1 MKYFSLSFRLQKE
14 DYSAYYKDFRKGHIL
29 NELRRSLFIAIFSVF
44 ILVTFVNSET
54 LSYIIPVLSV
64 FAVSVI
70 LPIYFSRKISTL
82 FYKSKQGSKEAR
94 YDFYADHIEIH
105 ICADESCR
113 QTSEKHLKMR
123 GFTQIVESS
132 KNFYFSYM
140 NEKMLIIPKRALNE
154 EAYTMIKNLIDNYFS
169 NVYMSI

>member
-14 DYSAYYKDFRKGHIL
+14 DYDAYYKDFRKGRIL
-29 NELRRSLFIAIFSVF
+29 NELKRSLFLAIFSVF
-44 ILVTFVNSET
+44 ILVAFVTADTVSH
-54 LSYIIPVLSV
+54 IIPVVSI
-64 FAVSVI
+64 FCVSVAFP
-70 LPIYFSRKISTL
+70 LFFSRRISSL
-82 FYKSKQGSKEAR
+82 FYKSKQGRKKAR

-105 ICADESCR
+105 IDADESCR
-113 QTSEKHLKMR
+113 HTSEKHLKMR

-154 EAYTMIKNLIDNYFS
+154 ESYTMIKNLIENYFS
-169 NVYMSI
+169 RVYVSI

>member
-14 DYSAYYKDFRKGHIL
+14 DYSAYYRDFRKGHIL
-29 NELRRSLFIAIFSVF
+29 NELKRSLFMAIFSVF
-44 ILVTFVNSET
+44 ILVTVVTAET
-54 LSYIIPVLSV
+54 LSYIIPVASV
-64 FAVSVI
+64 FAVAVF
-70 LPIYFSRKISTL
+70 LPIYFSRKISSS

-105 ICADESCR
+105 IEPVEGCR

-123 GFTQIVESS
+123 GFTQIAESS
-132 KNFYFSYM
+132 TNFYFSYM

-154 EAYTMIKNLIDNYFS
+154 ESYGMIKNLIDNYFS
-169 NVYMSI
+169 NVYISI